1 MDNDYSHTKAVF
13 TLHNVQ
19 VWEMDVRDLDWTQI
33 CRKMNQTCQILN
45 GLEMRKKPGQRV
57 WMMRKGY
64 VGHTRRWCKHTRIE
78 VI

>member
-1 MDNDYSHTKAVF
+1 MNNDYSHTKAVF

-33 CRKMNQTCQILN
+33 CTKMSQTCRILHN
-45 GLEMRKKPGQRV
+45 LKMRKRPGQRV
-57 WMMRKGY
+57 WEVRIG
-64 VGHTRRWCKHTRIE
+64 GRWCKHTRIE